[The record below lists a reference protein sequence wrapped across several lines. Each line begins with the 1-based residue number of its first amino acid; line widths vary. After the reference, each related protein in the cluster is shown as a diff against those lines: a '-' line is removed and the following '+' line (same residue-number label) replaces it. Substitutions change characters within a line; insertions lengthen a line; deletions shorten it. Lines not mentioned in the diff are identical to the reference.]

1 MMGRNRGWRVHTET
15 GGIRM
20 GYDMEGN
27 GTPLVLLHGFPLNRA
42 MWRAQV
48 AGLRDRFTVI
58 APDFRGFGDSEI
70 PRDPMSMDAY
80 AQDVLALLDALG
92 CPRFALGGLSMGG
105 YVAFRVM
112 ALAAER
118 VSALLIADSRAEPD
132 TEEGRQRRHAAVAR
146 IENEGPA
153 GYLEEF
159 AGQLVGPTTRAQRP
173 GVVQAVREIIG
184 TPPAR
189 SLTAALSAMA
199 SRPDSRSLLGEVKVP
214 ALVVVGEEDTLTPP
228 EAAEAMVAAL
238 PNARLVRIPAAGHM
252 SNLEAPEAFTRAVR
266 EFLAA
271 EFPTAR

>member
-1 MMGRNRGWRVHTET
+1 VHIEV

-20 GYDMEGN
+20 GYDMEG
-27 GTPLVLLHGFPLNRA
+27 GGAPLVLLHGFPLNRA

-58 APDFRGFGDSEI
+58 APDFRGFGDSQI
-70 PRDPMSMDAY
+70 PRDPVTMNAY
-80 AQDVLALLDALG
+80 AQDVLALMDALG

-112 ALAAER
+112 ALAADR

-132 TEEGRQRRHAAVAR
+132 TEEGRQRRYAAVAR

-159 AGQLVGPTTRAQRP
+159 AGMVVGPTTRAQRP
-173 GVVQAVREIIG
+173 EVVQAVREIIG
-184 TPPAR
+184 APPAR

-199 SRPDSRSLLGEVKVP
+199 SRPDSRSLLSEVKVP

-238 PNARLVRIPAAGHM
+238 PNARIVRIPAAGHM
-252 SNLEAPEAFTRAVR
+252 SNLEAPETFTRAVR

-271 EFPTAR
+271 L

>member
-1 MMGRNRGWRVHTET
+1 MHTEV

-20 GYDMEGN
+20 GYDMEG
-27 GTPLVLLHGFPLNRA
+27 GGEPLVLLHGFPLNRA

-48 AGLRDRFTVI
+48 TGLRDRFTVI

-70 PRDPMSMDAY
+70 PRNPMSMEAY
-80 AQDVLALLDALG
+80 AQDVLALLDVLG

-112 ALAAER
+112 ALAADR
-118 VSALLIADSRAEPD
+118 VSALVIADSRAEPD

-146 IENEGPA
+146 IGEEGPA

-159 AGQLVGPTTRAQRP
+159 AGQLVGPTTRAQQP
-173 GVVQAVREIIG
+173 GVVEAVREIIG

-199 SRPDSRSLLGEVKVP
+199 SRPDSRPLLGKVAVP

-228 EAAEAMVAAL
+228 SAAEAMNAAL
-238 PNARLVRIPAAGHM
+238 PNARLVRIPSAGHM

-266 EFLAA
+266 EFL
-271 EFPTAR
+271 TAL